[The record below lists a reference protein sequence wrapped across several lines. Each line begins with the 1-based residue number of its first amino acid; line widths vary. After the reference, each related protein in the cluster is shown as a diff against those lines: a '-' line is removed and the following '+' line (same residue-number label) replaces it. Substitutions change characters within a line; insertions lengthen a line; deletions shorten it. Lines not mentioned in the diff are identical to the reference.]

1 MVQSTLSKK
10 IGLIGGLA
18 PRAGIFYYEQL
29 LLRFEAQQQPL
40 DLVLQ
45 HADVGRVLAA
55 IAANDRAGLGRYL
68 GTLANALFDAGAEV
82 VAITAVA
89 PHLAFTEVAQ
99 TARGP
104 MVNVLDAITRG
115 VHSARVQRVAVFG
128 NRAVME
134 SHIFGAVAEDLAV
147 TLEPS
152 LIDEIHALYSEI
164 ALRGKR
170 GTPAEAERLSRIA
183 RTLIET
189 HGAQAIVLAGTDLAS
204 FYADQKPDYPCIDV
218 AQLHLDQL
226 VEQS

>member
-1 MVQSTLSKK
+1 MTQPTYSKR

-18 PRAGIFYYEQL
+18 LRAGIFYYEQL
-29 LLRFEAQQQPL
+29 LLRYNAQKKPL

-45 HADVGRVLAA
+45 HADVGKVLAYV
-55 IAANDRAGLGRYL
+55 AATDRAGLGRYL
-68 GTLANALFDAGAEV
+68 GTLANNLFDAGAEI

-89 PHLAFTEVAQ
+89 PHLAFKELTQ

-104 MVNVLDAITRG
+104 VVNVLEAVSGGLRAT
-115 VHSARVQRVAVFG
+115 SFQRVAVFG

-134 SHIFGAVAEDLAV
+134 SNVFGAITDDLV
-147 TLEPS
+147 VKLEPS
-152 LIDEIHALYSEI
+152 LIDDIHTVYTDI

-170 GTPAEAERLSRIA
+170 GTQAETEHLSTIA
-183 RTLIET
+183 RELVDK

-204 FYADQKPDYPCIDV
+204 FYAEQKPDYPYLDV

-226 VEQS
+226 VGNS